1 MSTYY
6 QPSHRMPPG
15 GVLLTL
21 LGGLLAAAVLALVY
35 IYAVWYI
42 PIVYANFLLCAGF
55 GLGLGL
61 ALAWLGRRGRLRS
74 PRGMGVL
81 AVVVGLLALYL
92 QWGVWLTLLFNA
104 ETTGTGADADT
115 STSFS
120 LPLLLDI
127 LSHPGAMWEAMLE
140 VNKTGTWSLKGS
152 TPSGLFLGLI
162 WLTEAVVILG
172 CTYFTATLWAGE
184 PYSELAD
191 EWAEEE
197 TLAQPVR
204 YAHDAAATRAA
215 LEAGRF
221 DDALTPHL
229 EATDLG
235 QFAHL
240 KLHCAPNDP
249 SCAYLSYENIT
260 KSLDK
265 KGKPEHKTQPVVQY
279 LAVSPATVQAL
290 RSRFGAAG
298 APGIVGQ

>member
-1 MSTYY
+1 
-6 QPSHRMPPG
+6 MPLG

-21 LGGLLAAAVLALVY
+21 LGGLVAAAVLAVVY

-61 ALAWLGRRGRLRS
+61 VLALLGRRGKLRS
-74 PRGMGVL
+74 PRGMAAL
-81 AVVVGLLALYL
+81 AVVVGLVALYL
-92 QWGVWLTLLFNA
+92 QWGVWLMLLFNS

-115 STSFS
+115 TTAFS

-127 LSHPGAMWEAMLE
+127 LSQPGAMWAAMLD

-162 WLTEAVVILG
+162 WVVEALIILVA
-172 CTYFTATLWAGE
+172 TYLVATSRADE
-184 PYSELAD
+184 PFSELAD
-191 EWAEEE
+191 EWADEE
-197 TLAQPVR
+197 TLAHPIG
-204 YAHDAAATRAA
+204 YAHDAAATRTA

-221 DDALTPHL
+221 DEALTPHR

-240 KLHCAPNDP
+240 KLHCSPNDP
-249 SCAYLSYENIT
+249 TCAYLSYENVT

-265 KGKPEHKTQPVVQY
+265 KGKPEQKTEAVVQY
-279 LAVSPATVQAL
+279 LAVSPAVVQAL
-290 RSRFGAAG
+290 KARFGT
-298 APGIVGQ
+298 APGVGPQPTGIA